1 MTISLIAAMSSNR
14 VIGLDNDLPWH
25 LPLDLK
31 RFKELTMGHHMIM
44 GRKTFDTIGRPL
56 PGRTI
61 IVVTRRRDFAHPGIL
76 VAHSIEDALK
86 QAEKDS
92 ETFIAGGGEI
102 YRLTIGIADRIY
114 LTVIHQ
120 AFEGDTSFPDFDETD
135 WRVIEEEEFRP
146 DEKNPLPF
154 TFITLERR

>member
-61 IVVTRRRDFAHPGIL
+61 IVVTRRRDFALPGIL